1 MTQSSPV
8 EARPLLLLVDQDAA
22 VADALRFQLETEG
35 YEVETFRDAAALLAA
50 SIPDRP
56 SCLVVDFDLPDMDG
70 PTLLRRLRGRG
81 LALPAVLVSS
91 QLAARD
97 AACATP
103 IIHKPLMA
111 DELVT
116 AVAGAMLA
124 ASGGAGA

>member
-1 MTQSSPV
+1 MTRSSV
-8 EARPLLLLVDQDAA
+8 GDARPLLLLVDQDAA

-35 YEVETFRDAAALLAA
+35 YEVETFRDAAAVLAA
-50 SIPDRP
+50 LIPDRP

-81 LALPAVLVSS
+81 LTLPAVLVSS

-97 AACATP
+97 SACTAP
-103 IIHKPLMA
+103 VIQKPLMA

-116 AVAGAMLA
+116 AVARAMR
-124 ASGGAGA
+124 ASDRSSA